1 MKNDSKALL
10 LRIFVSSTDKYKGK
24 LLYETLVLK
33 AKSQGLAGATVIK
46 GIMGYGSSSVIHS
59 YRFWE
64 VTEKLPN
71 VVEIIDQE
79 HKVITYYNSIKE
91 ILENMKYGC
100 LVTTEKVDVLM
111 YKSGKKQK
119 NN

>member
-1 MKNDSKALL
+1 MQNNSEALL

-71 VVEIIDQE
+71 VVEIIDQKN
-79 HKVITYYNSIKE
+79 KVLAFYESIKKV
-91 ILENMKYGC
+91 LEEMKFGC
-100 LVTTEKVDVLM
+100 LVTSEKVNVLL
-111 YKSGKKQK
+111 YKSGNKPE
-119 NN
+119 